1 MNDSTLKEV
10 LKVNFLSFSKEEI
23 ENIMEEELEKAPG
36 EMDTELIDMCL
47 DILMGEPK
55 KRADEDLAA
64 SPAVSDKK
72 AKRINFKKGILVA
85 AIITLL
91 LSIAIPV
98 SANVFNIDVP
108 ENILKIYEKCFDL
121 DFERGKQNKKLSVIL
136 SEYELND
143 IILPRYLYAHCEVSS
158 FEKVKGDFVTQVHFN
173 FLDKENDISGWVRM
187 DSMGTKMDFLNG
199 EGLVNGHY
207 EEAKQITINGINVI
221 IFSENNSCF
230 IIYHV
235 NNVEYHIVVKGV
247 SFNKAVEIAS
257 TL

>member
-23 ENIMEEELEKAPG
+23 ENIMEDELEKAPE

-47 DILMGEPK
+47 DILMGEPNEK
-55 KRADEDLAA
+55 ADEDLAA

-108 ENILKIYEKCFDL
+108 ENILKLYGKFFDL
-121 DFERGKQNKKLSVIL
+121 DLTEKKQSKRLSSIL
-136 SEYELND
+136 TKYELND
-143 IILPRYLYAHCEVSS
+143 IVLPLYLYDHCEISD
-158 FEKVKGDFVTQVHFN
+158 FEKIEEDFVTRIRFI
-173 FLDKENDISGWVRM
+173 FSDEENKIYGRVRI
-187 DSMGTKMDFLNG
+187 DSLGNGMDFSNG
-199 EGLVNGHY
+199 EMLFNGHY
-207 EEAKQITINGINVI
+207 KEAKQLTVNGINVI
-221 IFSENNSCF
+221 IFVENSSSF
-230 IIYHV
+230 IIYYL
-235 NNVEYHIVVKGV
+235 NDVEYSIVLNGV
-247 SFNKAVEIAS
+247 TFDKAVEIAS

>member
-23 ENIMEEELEKAPG
+23 ENIMEEELEKAPE

-47 DILMGEPK
+47 DILMGEPNEK
-55 KRADEDLAA
+55 ADEDLAA

-108 ENILKIYEKCFDL
+108 ENILKIYEEFFKI
-121 DFERGKQNKKLSVIL
+121 DFEGGKQSEKLDDLLAENDLQHLVLPQFLFAQCVI
-136 SEYELND
+136 SE
-143 IILPRYLYAHCEVSS
+143 
-158 FEKVKGDFVTQVHFN
+158 FEKIENDFATRAHFN
-173 FLDKENDISGWVRM
+173 FTDKENNTSGRVTLA
-187 DSMGTKMDFLNG
+187 SLVNEMDFLNS
-199 EGLVNGHY
+199 EGLVNDKYKEVKHLTVNGIKIIVFSTNNKCFVVYH
-207 EEAKQITINGINVI
+207 ING
-221 IFSENNSCF
+221 
-230 IIYHV
+230 
-235 NNVEYHIVVKGV
+235 VEYNIVLNGV
-247 SFNKAVEIAS
+247 SFDRAIEIAS

>member
-23 ENIMEEELEKAPG
+23 ENIMEEELEKAPE

-108 ENILKIYEKCFDL
+108 ENILKIYEKFFDL

-136 SEYELND
+136 SENELDD
-143 IILPRYLYAHCEVSS
+143 IVLPLYLYDHCEVSG
-158 FEKVKGDFVTQVHFN
+158 FEKVKEELNTHIYFDFVE
-173 FLDKENDISGWVRM
+173 KENNINGRVKLDL
-187 DSMGTKMDFLNG
+187 MGTKMDFLNG
-199 EGLVNGHY
+199 ETLVNGHY
-207 EEAKQITINGINVI
+207 EEAKQLTVNGINVI
-221 IFSENNSCF
+221 VFVENNSCV
-230 IIYHV
+230 IVYYV
-235 NNVEYHIVVKGV
+235 NNVEYSIVLNGV
-247 SFNKAVEIAS
+247 TIDKAVEIAS

>member
-23 ENIMEEELEKAPG
+23 ENIMEEELEKAPE

-47 DILMGEPK
+47 DILMGEPNEK
-55 KRADEDLAA
+55 ADEDLAA

-98 SANVFNIDVP
+98 SANVYNIDIP
-108 ENILKIYEKCFDL
+108 ENILKIYEEFFAL
-121 DFERGKQNKKLSVIL
+121 DFEKGKQNKNLSVIL
-136 SEYELND
+136 TENELND
-143 IILPRYLYAHCEVSS
+143 IILPRYLYTQCDISD
-158 FEKVKGDFVTQVHFN
+158 FEKTDEKLLSHISFN
-173 FLDKENDISGWVRM
+173 FTCKEDNIYGRARL
-187 DSMGTKMDFLNG
+187 DSMENKMEFLNG
-199 EGLVNGHY
+199 EMMVDGSYNQVKQLIVNG
-207 EEAKQITINGINVI
+207 IDVVV
-221 IFSENNSCF
+221 FSENDDCF
-230 IIYHV
+230 IVYSV

>member
-23 ENIMEEELEKAPG
+23 ENIMEEELEKAPE

-108 ENILKIYEKCFDL
+108 ENILKIYEKFFDL
-121 DFERGKQNKKLSVIL
+121 DFERGKQNKNLSVIL
-136 SEYELND
+136 SENELND
-143 IILPRYLYAHCEVSS
+143 IILPLYLYDHCEVSG
-158 FEKVKGDFVTQVHFN
+158 FEKVKYDFVTQVHFN

-187 DSMGTKMDFLNG
+187 DSMENEMDFLNG
-199 EGLVNGHY
+199 EGLVEGQY
-207 EEAKQITINGINVI
+207 EEIKQLTVNGINI
-221 IFSENNSCF
+221 IVFSENNNCF
-230 IIYHV
+230 IVYYA
-235 NNVEYHIVVKGV
+235 NKVEYNIVVNGI
-247 SFNKAVEIAS
+247 SFEQAVEVAS

>member
-23 ENIMEEELEKAPG
+23 ENIMEEELEKAPE

-47 DILMGEPK
+47 DILMGEPNEK
-55 KRADEDLAA
+55 ADEDLAA
-64 SPAVSDKK
+64 WPAVSEKK

-108 ENILKIYEKCFDL
+108 ENILKLYDKFFDL
-121 DFERGKQNKKLSVIL
+121 DLTEKKQSERLDYLLAQNDLKNLV
-136 SEYELND
+136 
-143 IILPRYLYAHCEVSS
+143 LPQFLFTQCEISD
-158 FEKVKGDFVTQVHFN
+158 FEKIENDFATRAHFN
-173 FLDKENDISGWVRM
+173 FTDKENNTSGRVTLA
-187 DSMGTKMDFLNG
+187 SLVNEMDFLNG
-199 EGLVNGHY
+199 EMLFNGLYEEVKQLTVNG
-207 EEAKQITINGINVI
+207 IDVVV
-221 IFSENNSCF
+221 FSENNNCF
-230 IIYHV
+230 IIYYI
-235 NNVEYHIVVKGV
+235 NELEYSIVLNGV
-247 SFNKAVEIAS
+247 TFDKAVEIAS

>member
-23 ENIMEEELEKAPG
+23 ENIMEEELEKAPE
-36 EMDTELIDMCL
+36 EMDTELIEMCL
-47 DILMGEPK
+47 DILMGEPNEK
-55 KRADEDLAA
+55 ADEDLAA

-108 ENILKIYEKCFDL
+108 ENILKLYGKFFDL
-121 DFERGKQNKKLSVIL
+121 DFEREIQNKDLFIIL

-143 IILPRYLYAHCEVSS
+143 IILPLYLYDHCEISD
-158 FEKVKGDFVTQVHFN
+158 FEKFEENSVIRIRFKFC
-173 FLDKENDISGWVRM
+173 DKENNIYGGVRL
-187 DSMGTKMDFLNG
+187 DSMENEMDFING
-199 EGLVNGHY
+199 EMLIDGNYDQVKQLTVNG
-207 EEAKQITINGINVI
+207 IDVVV
-221 IFSENNSCF
+221 FSENDDCF
-230 IIYHV
+230 IVYSV

>member
-23 ENIMEEELEKAPG
+23 ENIMEEELEKAPE

-47 DILMGEPK
+47 DILMGEPNEK
-55 KRADEDLAA
+55 ADEDLAA

-143 IILPRYLYAHCEVSS
+143 IILPRYLYAHCEISD
-158 FEKVKGDFVTQVHFN
+158 FEKFEENSVIRIRFKFC
-173 FLDKENDISGWVRM
+173 DKENNIYGGVRM

-199 EGLVNGHY
+199 ETLVNGCY
-207 EEAKQITINGINVI
+207 EEAKQLTINGINVI
-221 IFSENNSCF
+221 VFSENNSCV
-230 IIYHV
+230 IVYYI
-235 NNVEYHIVVKGV
+235 NDVEYSMVLNGV
-247 SFNKAVEIAS
+247 TFDKAVEIAS

>member
-1 MNDSTLKEV
+1 
-10 LKVNFLSFSKEEI
+10 
-23 ENIMEEELEKAPG
+23 MEEELEKAPE

-47 DILMGEPK
+47 DILMGEPNEK
-55 KRADEDLAA
+55 ADEDLAA

-72 AKRINFKKGILVA
+72 AKRINFKKGFLVA

-136 SEYELND
+136 TENELND
-143 IILPRYLYAHCEVSS
+143 IILPRYLYTQCEISD
-158 FEKVKGDFVTQVHFN
+158 FEKTDEKLLSHISFN
-173 FLDKENDISGWVRM
+173 FTCKEDNIYGRARL
-187 DSMGTKMDFLNG
+187 DSMENKMEFLNG
-199 EGLVNGHY
+199 EMMVDGSYNQVKQLIVNG
-207 EEAKQITINGINVI
+207 IDVVV
-221 IFSENNSCF
+221 FSENDDCF
-230 IIYHV
+230 IVYSV

>member
-23 ENIMEEELEKAPG
+23 ENIMEEELEKAPE

-47 DILMGEPK
+47 NVLTGEPK
-55 KRADEDLAA
+55 EKADENLAV

-91 LSIAIPV
+91 ISIAIPV
-98 SANVFNIDVP
+98 SANVYNIDIP
-108 ENILKIYEKCFDL
+108 ENILKIYEEFFAL
-121 DFERGKQNKKLSVIL
+121 DFEKGKQNKNLSVIL
-136 SEYELND
+136 TENELND
-143 IILPRYLYAHCEVSS
+143 IILPRYLYTQCEISD
-158 FEKVKGDFVTQVHFN
+158 FEKTDEKLLSHISFN
-173 FLDKENDISGWVRM
+173 FTCKEDNIYGRARL
-187 DSMGTKMDFLNG
+187 DSMENKMEFLNG
-199 EGLVNGHY
+199 EMMVDGSYNQVKQLIVNG
-207 EEAKQITINGINVI
+207 IDVVV
-221 IFSENNSCF
+221 FSENDDCF
-230 IIYHV
+230 IVYSV

>member
-121 DFERGKQNKKLSVIL
+121 DFERETKNKDLFIIL

-143 IILPRYLYAHCEVSS
+143 IILPLYLYDHCEISD
-158 FEKVKGDFVTQVHFN
+158 FEKFEENSVIRIRFKFC
-173 FLDKENDISGWVRM
+173 DKENNIYGGVRL

-199 EGLVNGHY
+199 ETLVNGCY
-207 EEAKQITINGINVI
+207 EEAKQLTINGINVI
-221 IFSENNSCF
+221 VFSENNSCV
-230 IIYHV
+230 IVYYI
-235 NNVEYHIVVKGV
+235 NVV
-247 SFNKAVEIAS
+247 F
-257 TL
+257 

>member
-23 ENIMEEELEKAPG
+23 ENIMEEELEKAPE

-47 DILMGEPK
+47 DILMGEPNEK
-55 KRADEDLAA
+55 ADEDLAA

-108 ENILKIYEKCFDL
+108 ENILKLYGKFFDL
-121 DFERGKQNKKLSVIL
+121 DFEREIQNKDLFIIL
-136 SEYELND
+136 SEHELND
-143 IILPRYLYAHCEVSS
+143 IILPLYLYDHCEASG
-158 FEKVKGDFVTQVHFN
+158 FEKVKDDFVTQVHFN
-173 FLDKENDISGWVRM
+173 FLDKENDISGWVRL
-187 DSMGTKMDFLNG
+187 DSMGNEMDFLNG
-199 EGLVNGHY
+199 EMLFNGLYEEVKQLTVNG
-207 EEAKQITINGINVI
+207 IDVVV
-221 IFSENNSCF
+221 FSENDDCF
-230 IIYHV
+230 IVYSV

>member
-10 LKVNFLSFSKEEI
+10 LKVKFLSFSKEEI
-23 ENIMEEELEKAPG
+23 ENIMEEELEKAPE

-47 DILMGEPK
+47 DILMGEPNEK
-55 KRADEDLAA
+55 ADEDLAA

-136 SEYELND
+136 SENELDD
-143 IILPRYLYAHCEVSS
+143 IILPRYLYAHCEISD
-158 FEKVKGDFVTQVHFN
+158 FEKIEKKFLSHISFN
-173 FLDKENDISGWVRM
+173 FSCKEDNIYGRVKL
-187 DSMGTKMDFLNG
+187 DSMENEMDFLNG
-199 EGLVNGHY
+199 EGLVEGQY
-207 EEAKQITINGINVI
+207 EEIKQLTVNGINI
-221 IFSENNSCF
+221 IVFSENNNCF
-230 IIYHV
+230 IVYYV
-235 NNVEYHIVVKGV
+235 NEVEYNIVVNGV
-247 SFNKAVEIAS
+247 TFDKAVEIAS

>member
-64 SPAVSDKK
+64 LPAVSDKK

-108 ENILKIYEKCFDL
+108 ENILKFYEKCFDL

-136 SEYELND
+136 SENELDD
-143 IILPRYLYAHCEVSS
+143 IVLPLYLYDHCEISD
-158 FEKVKGDFVTQVHFN
+158 FEKIEKKILSHISFN
-173 FLDKENDISGWVRM
+173 FSCKEDNIYGRARL
-187 DSMGTKMDFLNG
+187 DSMGNEMDFLNG
-199 EGLVNGHY
+199 EMLFNGLY
-207 EEAKQITINGINVI
+207 EEVKQLTVNSIDVVV
-221 IFSENNSCF
+221 FSENNNCF
-230 IIYHV
+230 IIYYI
-235 NNVEYHIVVKGV
+235 NELEYSIVLNGV
-247 SFNKAVEIAS
+247 TFDKAVEIAS

>member
-23 ENIMEEELEKAPG
+23 ENIMEEELEKAPE

-47 DILMGEPK
+47 DILMGEPNEK
-55 KRADEDLAA
+55 ADEDLAA

-91 LSIAIPV
+91 ISIAIPV

-136 SEYELND
+136 SENELDD
-143 IILPRYLYAHCEVSS
+143 IILPRYLYAHCEISD
-158 FEKVKGDFVTQVHFN
+158 FEKFEENSVIRIHFK
-173 FLDKENDISGWVRM
+173 FCDKENNIYGGVRL
-187 DSMGTKMDFLNG
+187 DSMGNEMDFLNG
-199 EGLVNGHY
+199 ETLVNGRY
-207 EEAKQITINGINVI
+207 EEAKQFTINGINVI
-221 IFSENNSCF
+221 VFSENNSCV
-230 IIYHV
+230 IVYYI
-235 NNVEYHIVVKGV
+235 NDVEYSIVLNGV
-247 SFNKAVEIAS
+247 TFDKAVEIAS

>member
-23 ENIMEEELEKAPG
+23 ENIMEEELEKAPE

-47 DILMGEPK
+47 NVLTGEPK
-55 KRADEDLAA
+55 EKADEDLAA

-108 ENILKIYEKCFDL
+108 ENILKLYGKFFDL
-121 DFERGKQNKKLSVIL
+121 DLTEKKQSKRLSSIL
-136 SEYELND
+136 TEYELND
-143 IILPRYLYAHCEVSS
+143 IILPRYLYAHCEING
-158 FEKVKGDFVTQVHFN
+158 FEKFEENSVTRIRFN
-173 FLDKENDISGWVRM
+173 FSDKENNIYGGVRL
-187 DSMGTKMDFLNG
+187 DSMGTKMGFLNG
-199 EGLVNGHY
+199 EILINGLY
-207 EEAKQITINGINVI
+207 EKVKQLAINGIDVVV
-221 IFSENNSCF
+221 FSENNSCF

-235 NNVEYHIVVKGV
+235 NNVEYQIVIKGV
-247 SFNKAVEIAS
+247 SFDKAVEIAS

>member
-23 ENIMEEELEKAPG
+23 ENIMEEELEKAPE

-47 DILMGEPK
+47 DILMGEPNEK
-55 KRADEDLAA
+55 ADEDLAA

-108 ENILKIYEKCFDL
+108 ENILKIYGKFFELDL
-121 DFERGKQNKKLSVIL
+121 TDKKQGERLDYLLAENDLQQLVLPQFLFTQCEI
-136 SEYELND
+136 SE
-143 IILPRYLYAHCEVSS
+143 
-158 FEKVKGDFVTQVHFN
+158 FEKIENDFATRAHFN
-173 FLDKENDISGWVRM
+173 FTDKENNTSGRVTLA
-187 DSMGTKMDFLNG
+187 SLVNKMDFLNG
-199 EGLVNGHY
+199 ETLVNGRY
-207 EEAKQITINGINVI
+207 EEAKQLTINGINVI
-221 IFSENNSCF
+221 VFSENNSCV
-230 IIYHV
+230 IVYYI
-235 NNVEYHIVVKGV
+235 NDVEYSIVLNGV
-247 SFNKAVEIAS
+247 TFDKAVEIAS

>member
-47 DILMGEPK
+47 DILMGEPNEK
-55 KRADEDLAA
+55 ADEDLAA

-108 ENILKIYEKCFDL
+108 ENILKLYDKFFDL
-121 DFERGKQNKKLSVIL
+121 DLTEKKQSERLDYLLAQNDLKNLV
-136 SEYELND
+136 
-143 IILPRYLYAHCEVSS
+143 LPQFLFTQCEIS
-158 FEKVKGDFVTQVHFN
+158 DFVKKEEN
-173 FLDKENDISGWVRM
+173 FLVRAHFIFTDKENEISGKVRL

-221 IFSENNSCF
+221 IFSENNNCF
-230 IIYHV
+230 IIYYI
-235 NNVEYHIVVKGV
+235 NELEYSIVLNGV
-247 SFNKAVEIAS
+247 TFDKAVEIAS

>member
-23 ENIMEEELEKAPG
+23 ENIMEEELEKAPE

-47 DILMGEPK
+47 DILMGEPNEK
-55 KRADEDLAA
+55 ADEDLAA

-98 SANVFNIDVP
+98 SASVFNIDVP
-108 ENILKIYEKCFDL
+108 ENILKIYDKFFDL
-121 DFERGKQNKKLSVIL
+121 DLTEKKQSKRLSSIL
-136 SEYELND
+136 TEYELND
-143 IILPRYLYAHCEVSS
+143 IILPRYLYAHCEISD
-158 FEKVKGDFVTQVHFN
+158 FEKFEENSVIRIRFKFC
-173 FLDKENDISGWVRM
+173 DKENNIYGGVKM
-187 DSMGTKMDFLNG
+187 DSMEIEMDFLNG
-199 EGLVNGHY
+199 EGLVEGQY
-207 EEAKQITINGINVI
+207 EEIKQLTVNGINI
-221 IFSENNSCF
+221 IVFSENNNCF
-230 IIYHV
+230 IVYYV
-235 NNVEYHIVVKGV
+235 NEVEYNIVVNGIT
-247 SFNKAVEIAS
+247 FDKAVEIAS

>member
-23 ENIMEEELEKAPG
+23 ENIMEEELEKAPE

-98 SANVFNIDVP
+98 SANVFNIDVS
-108 ENILKIYEKCFDL
+108 ENILKIYEKFFDL
-121 DFERGKQNKKLSVIL
+121 DFEREIQNKDLFIIL
-136 SEYELND
+136 SEHELND
-143 IILPRYLYAHCEVSS
+143 IILPLYLYDHCEISD
-158 FEKVKGDFVTQVHFN
+158 FEKFEKNFLSHISFN
-173 FLDKENDISGWVRM
+173 FSCKEDNIYGRARL
-187 DSMGTKMDFLNG
+187 DSMGNEMDFING
-199 EGLVNGHY
+199 EMLIDGNYDQVKQLTVNG
-207 EEAKQITINGINVI
+207 IDVVV
-221 IFSENNSCF
+221 FSEKDDCF
-230 IIYHV
+230 IVYSV

>member
-23 ENIMEEELEKAPG
+23 ENIMEEELEKAPE

-47 DILMGEPK
+47 DILMGEPNEK
-55 KRADEDLAA
+55 ADEDLAA

-98 SANVFNIDVP
+98 SANVFNINVS
-108 ENILKIYEKCFDL
+108 ENILKIYDKFFELDL
-121 DFERGKQNKKLSVIL
+121 TDKKQGERLDYLLAENDLQQLVLPQFLFTQCEISGFESVN
-136 SEYELND
+136 EELNTH
-143 IILPRYLYAHCEVSS
+143 IY
-158 FEKVKGDFVTQVHFN
+158 FDFVE
-173 FLDKENDISGWVRM
+173 KENNINGRVKLDL
-187 DSMGTKMDFLNG
+187 MGTKMDFLNG
-199 EGLVNGHY
+199 EMLFNGLYEEVKQLTVNG
-207 EEAKQITINGINVI
+207 IDVVV
-221 IFSENNSCF
+221 FSENNNCF
-230 IIYHV
+230 IIYYI
-235 NNVEYHIVVKGV
+235 NELEYSIVLNGV
-247 SFNKAVEIAS
+247 TFDKAVEIAS

>member
-23 ENIMEEELEKAPG
+23 ENIMEEELEKAPE

-55 KRADEDLAA
+55 KKADEDLAA
-64 SPAVSDKK
+64 LPAVSDKK

-85 AIITLL
+85 AIIMLL
-91 LSIAIPV
+91 ISIAIPV
-98 SANVFNIDVP
+98 SANVYNIDIP
-108 ENILKIYEKCFDL
+108 ENILKIYEEFFAL
-121 DFERGKQNKKLSVIL
+121 DFERGKQNKNLSVIL
-136 SEYELND
+136 TENELND
-143 IILPRYLYAHCEVSS
+143 IILPRYLYTQCEISD
-158 FEKVKGDFVTQVHFN
+158 FEKTDEKLLSHISFN
-173 FLDKENDISGWVRM
+173 FTCREDNIYGRVRI
-187 DSMGTKMDFLNG
+187 DSLGNGMDFLNG

-221 IFSENNSCF
+221 IFSENNNCF
-230 IIYHV
+230 IIYYI
-235 NNVEYHIVVKGV
+235 NELEYSIVLNGV
-247 SFNKAVEIAS
+247 TFDKAVEIAS

>member
-23 ENIMEEELEKAPG
+23 ENIMEEELEKAPE

-55 KRADEDLAA
+55 EKADENLAV
-64 SPAVSDKK
+64 SPAVSEKK

-98 SANVFNIDVP
+98 SANVYNIDIP
-108 ENILKIYEKCFDL
+108 ENILKIYEEFFAL
-121 DFERGKQNKKLSVIL
+121 DFEKGKQNKNLSVIL
-136 SEYELND
+136 TENELND
-143 IILPRYLYAHCEVSS
+143 IILPRYLYVHCEIS
-158 FEKVKGDFVTQVHFN
+158 DFVKKEEN
-173 FLDKENDISGWVRM
+173 FLVRAHFFFTDKENEISGKVRL

-221 IFSENNSCF
+221 IFSENNNCF
-230 IIYHV
+230 IIYYI
-235 NNVEYHIVVKGV
+235 NELEYSIVLNGV
-247 SFNKAVEIAS
+247 TFDKAVEIAS

>member
-47 DILMGEPK
+47 DILMGEPNEK
-55 KRADEDLAA
+55 ADENLAV

-108 ENILKIYEKCFDL
+108 ENILKLYGKFFDL
-121 DFERGKQNKKLSVIL
+121 DFEREIQNKDLFIIL
-136 SEYELND
+136 SEHELND
-143 IILPRYLYAHCEVSS
+143 IILPLYLYDHCEISD
-158 FEKVKGDFVTQVHFN
+158 FEKIEKKFLSHISFN
-173 FLDKENDISGWVRM
+173 FSCKEDNIYGRARL
-187 DSMGTKMDFLNG
+187 DSMGNEMYFLNG
-199 EGLVNGHY
+199 EMLFNGLYEEVKQLTVNG
-207 EEAKQITINGINVI
+207 IDVVV
-221 IFSENNSCF
+221 FSENNNCF
-230 IIYHV
+230 IIYYI
-235 NNVEYHIVVKGV
+235 NELEYSIVLNGV
-247 SFNKAVEIAS
+247 TFDKAVEIAS

>member
-23 ENIMEEELEKAPG
+23 ENIMEEELEKAPE

-47 DILMGEPK
+47 DILMGEPNEK
-55 KRADEDLAA
+55 ADEDLAA

-98 SANVFNIDVP
+98 SANVFNIDIP
-108 ENILKIYEKCFDL
+108 ENILKIYEEFFAL
-121 DFERGKQNKKLSVIL
+121 DFERGKQNKNLSVIL
-136 SEYELND
+136 SENELDD
-143 IILPRYLYAHCEVSS
+143 IVLPLYLYDHCEISD
-158 FEKVKGDFVTQVHFN
+158 FEKIEEDFVTRIRFI
-173 FLDKENDISGWVRM
+173 FSDEENNIYGRVKL
-187 DSMGTKMDFLNG
+187 DSMGTKLDFLNG

-235 NNVEYHIVVKGV
+235 NNVEYQIVIKGV
-247 SFNKAVEIAS
+247 SFDKAVEIAS

>member
-23 ENIMEEELEKAPG
+23 ENIMEEELEKAPE

-47 DILMGEPK
+47 DILMGEPNEK
-55 KRADEDLAA
+55 ADEDLAA

-91 LSIAIPV
+91 ISIAIPV

-108 ENILKIYEKCFDL
+108 ENILKIYDKFFELDL
-121 DFERGKQNKKLSVIL
+121 TDKKQGERLDYLLDENDLQNL
-136 SEYELND
+136 
-143 IILPRYLYAHCEVSS
+143 ILPQFLFTQCEIS
-158 FEKVKGDFVTQVHFN
+158 DFVKKEEN
-173 FLDKENDISGWVRM
+173 FLVRAHFIFTDKENEISGKVRL
-187 DSMGTKMDFLNG
+187 DSMENKMEFLNG
-199 EGLVNGHY
+199 ETLVNGHY
-207 EEAKQITINGINVI
+207 EEAKQLTVNGINVI
-221 IFSENNSCF
+221 VFDENNSCV
-230 IIYHV
+230 IVYYV
-235 NNVEYHIVVKGV
+235 NDVEYSIVLNGV
-247 SFNKAVEIAS
+247 SIDKAVEIAS

>member
-23 ENIMEEELEKAPG
+23 ENIMEEELEKAPE

-47 DILMGEPK
+47 NVLTGEPNEK
-55 KRADEDLAA
+55 ADEDLAA
-64 SPAVSDKK
+64 LPAVSDKK

-108 ENILKIYEKCFDL
+108 ENILKLYGKFFDL
-121 DFERGKQNKKLSVIL
+121 DLTEKKQSERLDYLLAQNDLKNLV
-136 SEYELND
+136 
-143 IILPRYLYAHCEVSS
+143 LPQFLFTQCEIS
-158 FEKVKGDFVTQVHFN
+158 DFVKKEEN
-173 FLDKENDISGWVRM
+173 FLVRAHFIFTDKENEISGKVRL
-187 DSMGTKMDFLNG
+187 DSMGNEMDFING
-199 EGLVNGHY
+199 EMLIDGNYDQVKQLTVNG
-207 EEAKQITINGINVI
+207 IDVVV
-221 IFSENNSCF
+221 FSENDDCF
-230 IIYHV
+230 IVYSV